1 MALIKCPECGKEV
14 SDRAKACPSCAYP
27 LPQSVFQSPPTSSTP
42 THPRKKEPLGA
53 KSETCMRFRNPLDG
67 HVVEIYN
74 PFLWTFL
81 FGPFYWAKH
90 EAWMPVIIGFLIVIF
105 SAGFAWLILPIFAQM
120 AIRYG
125 YRERGW
131 EEA

>member
-27 LPQSVFQSPPTSSTP
+27 IPQTIFQAPSPSFTP
-42 THPRKKEPLGA
+42 SQKPKTGPLGVR
-53 KSETCMRFRNPLDG
+53 SETCMRFRNPLDG
-67 HVVEIYN
+67 RVIEIFN
-74 PFLWTFL
+74 PFLWTL
-81 FGPFYWAKH
+81 VFGPFYWAKH
-90 EAWMPVIIGFLIVIF
+90 EAWLPVIIGFLVVIF
-105 SAGFAWLILPIFAQM
+105 SAGFCWLLLPIFAQM

-125 YRERGW
+125 YRARGW